1 MIKKQ
6 TIWLL
11 TMLSLLVVLTIYY
24 VTSDKDNFAF
34 TFVPDM
40 TSNDEDV
47 MDNPI
52 ELNISEQD
60 NMEEYEFFLMTRMEI
75 EDQRSMKKERLK
87 EVIKANNVSA
97 IEVNEALE
105 EIDYLEN
112 ISLKEKIARQSIL
125 SLDEMYS
132 DVLVRTEDDKVLVH
146 VITDDMLPEAA
157 GHIIQIVRDE
167 IGINEVE
174 VNFQPIDEK

>member
-24 VTSDKDNFAF
+24 VTSDKENFAF

-40 TSNDEDV
+40 AANVDDTNDD
-47 MDNPI
+47 PI
-52 ELNISEQD
+52 EIDITSQD
-60 NMEEYEFFLMTRMEI
+60 DMGEYEFFLMTRMEI

-97 IEVNEALE
+97 TEVNNALD

-112 ISLKEKIARQSIL
+112 ISIKENVARQSIL
-125 SLDEMYS
+125 SLDDAYT
-132 DVLVRTEDDKVLVH
+132 DVLVRTDEDKVMVH
-146 VITDDMLPEAA
+146 VLTDDMLPEAA
-157 GHIIQIVRDE
+157 SHIIQVVRDE
-167 IGINEVE
+167 IGMNEVE
-174 VNFQPIDEK
+174 VNFQPMDEK

>member
-24 VTSDKDNFAF
+24 VGSDKDNFAF

-40 TSNDEDV
+40 TGNDEDV

-52 ELNISEQD
+52 DLEISEQD
-60 NMEEYEFFLMTRMEI
+60 NQEEYEFFLMTRMEI

-97 IEVNEALE
+97 TEVNEALE

-132 DVLVRTEDDKVLVH
+132 DVLVRAEDDKVVVH

-157 GHIIQIVRDE
+157 SHIIQVVRDE

-174 VNFQPIDEK
+174 INFQPMDEK

>member
-34 TFVPDM
+34 TFVPDKAA
-40 TSNDEDV
+40 NVDEPVD
-47 MDNPI
+47 DPI
-52 ELNISEQD
+52 EIGITSQD
-60 NMEEYEFFLMTRMEI
+60 DIGEYEFFLMTRMEI

-97 IEVNEALE
+97 TEVNNALD

-112 ISLKEKIARQSIL
+112 ISIKENVARQSIL
-125 SLDEMYS
+125 SLDDAYS
-132 DVLVRTEDDKVLVH
+132 DVLVRTDEDKVMVH
-146 VITDDMLPEAA
+146 VLTDDMLPEAA
-157 GHIIQIVRDE
+157 SHIIQVVRDE
-167 IGINEVE
+167 IGMNEVE
-174 VNFQPIDEK
+174 VNFQPMDEK